1 MAARSPVPA
10 FVSFYCYQNWL
21 KWARKFCIF
30 KLGEIFDLK
39 ETESIEPGV
48 KMQLFFAQ
56 FGVDYYQ
63 NWLKWAWKFCIFKLG
78 EIFDLKETESI
89 ELDVKMQKKKKFIF
103 RSTATKIGWNGL
115 GNFAFSNWVK
125 YSIWKKLNQ
134 LSLVSKCKNF
144 GQFGRIGLQL
154 KLVKMGE
161 RRQQCNSS
169 GLDHLFVEYSNN

>member
-21 KWARKFCIF
+21 KRAWKFCIF

-39 ETESIEPGV
+39 ETGSIEPGV
-48 KMQLFFAQ
+48 KMQLFFFAQ

-89 ELDVKMQKKKKFIF
+89 ELDVKMQKKKFIF

-144 GQFGRIGLQL
+144 GRFWRIGLL
-154 KLVKMGE
+154 PKLVKMVE
-161 RRQQCNSS
+161 RRQQCSS
-169 GLDHLFVEYSNN
+169 SRLDHLFVEYSNN